1 MRCCL
6 SAGLALAATGQV
18 SAAEP
23 DPSMAR
29 VVTGVAQAP
38 QCISAVAITRIDGQQ
53 RALSHQAFDL
63 EPGRHTLEGRALL
76 DTRFC
81 PVPPGTERHRVPPL
95 EASFEAGRTY
105 YVGFDHSAPD
115 RRDWQYVVWKVE

>member
-1 MRCCL
+1 MP
-6 SAGLALAATGQV
+6 AALALVAIGPAQAAG
-18 SAAEP
+18 P

-29 VVTGVAQAP
+29 VVTGQAQAS
-38 QCISAVAITRIDGQQ
+38 QCLSAVAITRVDGQQ
-53 RALSHQAFDL
+53 RVLSHQAFDL
-63 EPGRHTLEGRALL
+63 EPGRHALAGRVLL

-81 PVPPGTERHRVPPL
+81 PVPPGTDRYRVPPL

-115 RRDWQYVVWKVE
+115 RSAWQYVIWKVE